1 MLNANAMIKAVINA
15 GMASFKSDHGILLKE
30 LIIMIPTKI
39 NDGAMAALGIMAN
52 RGDAKELSKHEIA
65 TTTLVKPVRP
75 PAPIPAE
82 LST

>member
-1 MLNANAMIKAVINA
+1 
-15 GMASFKSDHGILLKE
+15 
-30 LIIMIPTKI
+30 MIPTRIK
-39 NDGAMAALGIMAN
+39 DGAIAAVGIIDN
-52 RGDAKELSKHEIA
+52 SGDANELSKNKIA